1 MKKLLL
7 FAAIAFAMSMTPQ
20 AQEFKTYENK
30 AFSIDYPADWAVT
43 WEGDEWVN
51 IANEDGDGDIRFDV
65 TFNDEGPMKSQ
76 LKETVENWAYMKES
90 NGHKV
95 DQKLVK
101 EDYALVRSIETDE
114 EDGTQTVEVWFI
126 MISSEPQCFTGSIKC
141 PFERAND
148 AIDILVNM
156 LATLSP
162 K

>member
-7 FAAIAFAMSMTPQ
+7 FATIAFAMSIASQ
-20 AQEFKTYENK
+20 AQDSKTFENK
-30 AFSIDYPADWAVT
+30 AFSIEYPADWAVT

-51 IANEDGDGDIRFDV
+51 IADEDGAGDIRFDV
-65 TFNDEGPMKSQ
+65 AFNDEGPMKSQ
-76 LKETVENWAYMKES
+76 LQQVVDNWVYMKEG

-114 EDGTQTVEVWFI
+114 DDGTQSVEVWFI
-126 MISSEPQCFTGSIKC
+126 MISTEPQCFTGSIKC

-148 AIDILVNM
+148 AIDILVGM